1 MRFRLIILFSIIGFS
16 VSGFSASAQFLSFN
30 FLKKK
35 HVPLPPLRMAKCHT
49 VKNIVFE
56 PAILTLVN
64 VHPYNLGET
73 DFDLHAQEKV
83 LMKLA
88 KHNMSWRIYH
98 DASYNFSDLAEIY
111 IKLHRLSEAKWYL
124 LQSNKISV
132 EENDD
137 KHTITNLV
145 NLALVKNDIGDAV
158 SARADLVEAFDLASA
173 RGMKEKAEE
182 INKQIHL
189 LDQNKLA
196 SSIKYA
202 EAADAAKKDL

>member
-1 MRFRLIILFSIIGFS
+1 LAFS
-16 VSGFSASAQFLSFN
+16 FSASAQFPSFN

-35 HVPLPPLRMAKCHT
+35 HHILPKMRMANCHT
-49 VKNIVFE
+49 AKNLVFA
-56 PAILTLVN
+56 PAVLSSIN
-64 VHPYNLGET
+64 VQPCIPIET
-73 DFDLHAQEKV
+73 DFDLQAQEKV
-83 LMKLA
+83 IMKLA

-124 LQSNKISV
+124 LQSNKISL

-145 NLALVKNDIGDAV
+145 NLALVKNDIGDQV
-158 SARADLVEAFDLASA
+158 SARADLVEAYDLANA
-173 RGMKEKAEE
+173 RGMKAKAV
-182 INKQIHL
+182 QIDQKIKL

-202 EAADAAKKDL
+202 EAADAKKDL